1 MSPASVD
8 CRTPSPC
15 NPRSIP
21 VAAGAHGGLRGPDAT
36 LRRDA
41 CERRHTDAPAG
52 ARLTPPSPSVT
63 PRHASNLRQGLATSH
78 GSTPYFTGATR
89 TRLIITAPPSWR
101 VRAAYSLHIR
111 HMPAAR
117 LPAGADL
124 QPEHGRRGQRLRQR
138 LGRLPHVHDEPD
150 RRRLRPGP
158 RRRFGTLHGLNNR
171 TSSHL
176 RRRLRRPVVSDPSFS
191 NLRRRTVLTRSRF
204 VSGTCWTNG

>member
-63 PRHASNLRQGLATSH
+63 PRHASNLRQGPATSH
-78 GSTPYFTGATR
+78 GSAPYFTGATR

-117 LPAGADL
+117 LPADTRPLALRAD
-124 QPEHGRRGQRLRQR
+124 GRASVRQV
-138 LGRLPHVHDEPD
+138 GRLPADAVREWLGHAPA
-150 RRRLRPGP
+150 RAASLR
-158 RRRFGTLHGLNNR
+158 
-171 TSSHL
+171 
-176 RRRLRRPVVSDPSFS
+176 
-191 NLRRRTVLTRSRF
+191 
-204 VSGTCWTNG
+204 SGMLIM